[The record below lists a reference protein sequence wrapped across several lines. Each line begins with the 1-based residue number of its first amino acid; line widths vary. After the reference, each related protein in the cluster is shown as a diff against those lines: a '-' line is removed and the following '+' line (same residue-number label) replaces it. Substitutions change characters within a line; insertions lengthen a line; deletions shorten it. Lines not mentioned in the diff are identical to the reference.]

1 MSKTP
6 DEMADATPKRKHVA
20 TSSSPRLRPRANPL
34 TRARA
39 REDGKPK
46 NAPPSWREDGVIR
59 KRLAVLERLSL
70 MGYTDES
77 LFQQLNSSLFELGL
91 KPISRDT
98 LAEDCRRMV
107 TLFQEQQPI
116 MAAEMV
122 ASVKQHKKEGWR
134 ILMSKTEPA
143 LMRSSA
149 LRETREDDLLLA
161 KLSGNLVDKPQ
172 VQVNVLAQQAVQ
184 IRPEADTPALRAA
197 LALMHMDGG
206 N

>member
-1 MSKTP
+1 
-6 DEMADATPKRKHVA
+6 
-20 TSSSPRLRPRANPL
+20 
-34 TRARA
+34 
-39 REDGKPK
+39 
-46 NAPPSWREDGVIR
+46 
-59 KRLAVLERLSL
+59 